1 MQNSKK
7 AKSWKTALLM
17 VLAFF
22 LVMAALAAA
31 GLVPMG
37 GSGLRIGWQEHK
49 WAGEWAAGH
58 RYFLG
63 TRSARLQGEG
73 GTVHIEVE
81 TKGGSLCLLY
91 TSPSPRDT
99 R

>member
-31 GLVPMG
+31 GLCP
-37 GSGLRIGWQEHK
+37 
-49 WAGEWAAGH
+49 WAAAGCASAG
-58 RYFLG
+58 RSISGPVNGLLVSVIFL
-63 TRSARLQGEG
+63 ARAAAALQGEG
-73 GTVHIEVE
+73 GTVHIEVRRRVAA
-81 TKGGSLCLLY
+81 L
-91 TSPSPRDT
+91 PSQ
-99 R
+99 

>member
-31 GLVPMG
+31 GLVPHG
-37 GSGLRIGWQEHK
+37 RQRAAHRL
-49 WAGEWAAGH
+49 AGA
-58 RYFLG
+58 
-63 TRSARLQGEG
+63 
-73 GTVHIEVE
+73 
-81 TKGGSLCLLY
+81 
-91 TSPSPRDT
+91 
-99 R
+99 